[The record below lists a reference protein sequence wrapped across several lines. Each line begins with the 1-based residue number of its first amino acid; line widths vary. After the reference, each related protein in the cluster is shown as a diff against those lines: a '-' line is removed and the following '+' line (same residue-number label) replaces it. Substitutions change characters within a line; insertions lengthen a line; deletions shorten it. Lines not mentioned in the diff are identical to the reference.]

1 MARNPWVA
9 KWDVAS
15 YSDPDKEY
23 TVAVR
28 KDGTWGCSCPRW
40 KFRRADL
47 PNGECKHIEY
57 LKAQL
62 LQAGEHI
69 EEYGCSPDEVNDRAA
84 WESIWREVAMIYADK
99 ATTKPKARV
108 VRPVAASGDLV
119 LARKVRTRASF
130 IEF

>member
-47 PNGECKHIEY
+47 PNGECKHIEF
-57 LKAQL
+57 LKDA
-62 LQAGEHI
+62 I
-69 EEYGCSPDEVNDRAA
+69 EGNLNGTRTPDEVSDQVA
-84 WESIWREVAMIYADK
+84 WDSILVEMLGLEGHPGPWTK
-99 ATTKPKARV
+99 KTKPQRAK
-108 VRPVAASGDLV
+108 SDLV
-119 LARKVRTRASF
+119 LARKVRTRAGF
-130 IEF
+130 IEL